1 MNKQEFE
8 ERLGT
13 TVSDEEW
20 EKINYVY
27 TWHPSISHVNGK
39 DDIAKLYKIGGPRL
53 MIDMISTAKE
63 WERLENLRADLK
75 LRISKVEEMMNALAR
90 GEEIDRDIS
99 FHYYEDE
106 KY

>member
-20 EKINYVY
+20 KRINYVY
-27 TWHPSISHVNGK
+27 TWHPSISHANGK

-63 WERLENLRADLK
+63 WERLENMRTDLK
-75 LRISKVEEMMNALAR
+75 LRIGKIEETMNAFAR
-90 GEEIDRDIS
+90 GEELDKNLI
-99 FHYYEDE
+99 FPYDE
-106 KY
+106 EEY